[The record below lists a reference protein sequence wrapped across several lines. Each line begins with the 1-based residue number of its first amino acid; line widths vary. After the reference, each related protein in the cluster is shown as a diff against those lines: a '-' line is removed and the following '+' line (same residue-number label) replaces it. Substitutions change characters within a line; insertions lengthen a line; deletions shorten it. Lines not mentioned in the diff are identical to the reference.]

1 MSNILL
7 MEIPMSSIPYPLDP
21 LGVSGSSPYFE
32 VVLKPGVHSYGFT
45 PYWKTGG
52 YCKVVDWG
60 DGTSEDATASGTILT
75 HQYAV
80 DTAHTIRIKANCY
93 RVTFGSPQYRDDL
106 YDVNGNWD
114 ALGDITDG
122 SYMFNGCANAIL
134 SFSTLPKNLVT
145 GLRMFD

>member
-1 MSNILL
+1 MASHL
-7 MEIPMSSIPYPLDP
+7 
-21 LGVSGSSPYFE
+21 
-32 VVLKPGVHSYGFT
+32 
-45 PYWKTGG
+45 TGKQAATV
-52 YCKVVDWG
+52 KVVDWG
-60 DGTSEDATASGTILT
+60 DGASEDATASGTILT